1 MERLKSMLDSMSKP
15 SGSGSLAVTG
25 KSLSSRSFTVCGNIP
40 KNAWILDSGATN
52 HMTFDSTLLCSYT
65 TPSSIPYIT
74 VADGSHACVVGTGNI
89 DLQPPF
95 QLQSVL
101 HVPTLS
107 HNLISIHKLTR
118 DLNSKVIF
126 FTSHCVFQDLTTGK
140 TIGIAKEKEGLY
152 YFSDDHPK
160 VLSSCLQSQ
169 SSSSASQI

>member
-1 MERLKSMLDSMSKP
+1 MAKIINDQPPPPPPPPPTNPPAPFNAKDFVVQKGYMLDSMSKP
-15 SGSGSLAVTG
+15 SGFV
-25 KSLSSRSFTVCGNIP
+25 
-40 KNAWILDSGATN
+40 
-52 HMTFDSTLLCSYT
+52 LLCFYT

-101 HVPTLS
+101 
-107 HNLISIHKLTR
+107 
-118 DLNSKVIF
+118 
-126 FTSHCVFQDLTTGK
+126 CDLTTGH

-160 VLSSCLQSQ
+160 VLSSCFQSQ
-169 SSSSASQI
+169 SSSSAS